1 MYDVMKKFTFYL
13 PEQQME
19 KIRKLSKQTGLSVS
33 ELLRR
38 AIDDLFAKYVPNIQS
53 QDNNRQE
60 NRSNL
65 W

>member
-1 MYDVMKKFTFYL
+1 MQMKRYTFYL

-19 KIRKLSKQTGLSVS
+19 QLRKVSKHKGLSVS

-38 AIDDLFAKYVPNIQS
+38 AIDELLKSYVSDIQS

-60 NRSNL
+60 NRGNPQ
-65 W
+65 